1 LKRLLDHAGGRLL
14 DLSERGEKGGRRRE
28 KGRKRRGEKREERSP
43 PPLISSSPPSSSSL
57 DLRAH
62 LVLNIEKSAAAIFC
76 CCAVFIG
83 DKAAQEVVL
92 SFHLFCNPKCTQGA
106 KKTLY

>member
-1 LKRLLDHAGGRLL
+1 VKWLLDHAGGRLL

-43 PPLISSSPPSSSSL
+43 PPLLIIFSSLSSPFLLSSSL

-62 LVLNIEKSAAAIFC
+62 FVQYRKVC
-76 CCAVFIG
+76 CCNSSAVV
-83 DKAAQEVVL
+83 Q
-92 SFHLFCNPKCTQGA
+92 
-106 KKTLY
+106 